1 MKFSLH
7 YYLLLLAACQS
18 PAKAPV
24 AAEPAA
30 GTTDPYRPVYH
41 FTAPKNWINDAN
53 GLVYTNGEYQ
63 LFYQYNPQ
71 SADPGHLSW
80 GHASSSDL
88 LHWKP
93 QPVALTE
100 YKNPDGS
107 NTMIFSGSAVV
118 DEHNTSGLFS
128 AGQTD
133 GLVAFYTGHVERPGV
148 VLAQHQN
155 LASSRDHGRTWQRYA
170 GNPVLDIG
178 SKEFRDPKVFWFAP
192 QQKWVMATVKAD
204 RQQIYL
210 YESKDLKKWIFL
222 SRWGRAGNT
231 VREWE
236 CPDLFELPLPGG
248 GTKWVLLISAGN
260 PTEEFRGQ
268 QYFLGNFDGR
278 KFTPDQAYPE
288 PAYLDY
294 GKDFFAGVT
303 FNNAPGNRRIL
314 VGWTNDWAY
323 ARDVP
328 TGKVWRGNFAVPREL
343 SLRRTATGLA
353 LVQVPVPEL
362 RKLGKKLLNL
372 ESRTLAPGP
381 AGFKLPFRGEAYD
394 LELMLTLDTAKSFN
408 INVLQS
414 DSERTILRYDV
425 ARQELTLDRTK
436 SGNVAFNPLFAS
448 TLETAKV
455 PLEKGKLQLRVLVDK
470 SVVEVFA
477 QGGKTTITDL
487 VFPRQ
492 HAGRISL
499 MAEGGSV
506 QINGL
511 RLTDL
516 GRAAGP

>member
-455 PLEKGKLQLRVLVDK
+455 PLEKGRLQLRVLVDK

>member
-7 YYLLLLAACQS
+7 YYLILLAACQG

-24 AAEPAA
+24 AADPAS
-30 GTTDPYRPVYH
+30 GTADPYRPVYH

-80 GHASSSDL
+80 GHASSTDL

-107 NTMIFSGSAVV
+107 NTMIFSGSAVT
-118 DEHNTSGLFS
+118 DEHNTSGLFP

-155 LASSRDHGRTWQRYA
+155 LASSRDHGRTWQRYT

-210 YESKDLKKWIFL
+210 YESKDLKKWTFL

-278 KFTPDQAYPE
+278 KFTPDQAYQE
-288 PAYLDY
+288 PAYLDF

-343 SLRRTATGLA
+343 SLLRTAAGLA
-353 LVQVPVPEL
+353 LVQVPVSEL
-362 RKLGKKLLNL
+362 LKLGKKLLNL
-372 ESRTLAPGP
+372 EPRTLAPGP
-381 AGFKLPFRGEAYD
+381 AGFELPFRGEAYD
-394 LELMLTLDTAKSFN
+394 LDLVLTLDTAKSFN
-408 INVLQS
+408 MNVLQS
-414 DSERTILRYDV
+414 DSERTTLRYDV

-436 SGNVAFNPLFAS
+436 SGNVTFNPLFAS

-455 PLEKGKLQLRVLVDK
+455 PLEKGQLQLRVLVDK

-477 QGGKTTITDL
+477 QGGKTTLTDL

-499 MAEGGSV
+499 IAEGGSIK
-506 QINGL
+506 INGL
-511 RLTDL
+511 RLTNL
-516 GRAAGP
+516 GPAAGP

>member
-1 MKFSLH
+1 MKPSLL
-7 YYLLLLAACQS
+7 YFLFLLAACQG

-24 AAEPAA
+24 AAGPATEA
-30 GTTDPYRPVYH
+30 ADPYRPVYH

-80 GHASSSDL
+80 GHASSPDL
-88 LHWKP
+88 LRWTP

-118 DEHNTSGLFS
+118 DERNTSGLFPP
-128 AGQTD
+128 GQTD

-178 SKEFRDPKVFWFAP
+178 SKEFRDPKVFWYAP

-204 RQQIYL
+204 RQQIHL
-210 YESKDLKKWIFL
+210 YESKDLKKWTFL

-236 CPDLFELPLPGG
+236 CPDLFELPVPGG

-260 PTEEFRGQ
+260 PAEEFRGQ
-268 QYFLGNFDGR
+268 QYFLGQFDGR
-278 KFTPDQAYPE
+278 KFTPDQAYEE
-288 PAYLDY
+288 PTYLDF

-328 TGKVWRGNFAVPREL
+328 TGPVWRGNFAVPREL
-343 SLRRTATGLA
+343 SLRRTAAGLA
-353 LVQVPVPEL
+353 LVQVPIPEL
-362 RKLGKKLLNL
+362 HQLGKEVLNL
-372 ESRTLAPGP
+372 KPQTLPPGP
-381 AGFKLPFRGEAYD
+381 AGFELPFRGEAYD
-394 LELMLTLDTAKSFN
+394 LELTLTPGTAKSVSL
-408 INVLQS
+408 NVLQS
-414 DSERTILRYDV
+414 DSERTTLRYDV
-425 ARQELTLDRTK
+425 ARQELTLDRRQ

-448 TLETAKV
+448 TLETARV
-455 PLEKGKLQLRVLVDK
+455 PLQNGQLQLRLLVDK

-477 QGGKTTITDL
+477 QGGETTLTDL

-499 MAEGGSV
+499 TAEGGPA
-506 QINGL
+506 QISGL
-511 RLTDL
+511 RLRDL
-516 GRAAGP
+516 GRPPGP